1 MASRNE
7 EKGQLEVWC
16 QSFWTEK
23 SSGWLITLEA
33 LDPELHFQWNMAPT
47 GFCDG
52 SNDQRRKQIEPKIAP
67 KDLALRHYKEKH
79 FIGVSKTAG
88 GGLILPVTA
97 SCPYQ
102 SAPKFLP
109 AQNKNEP
116 MIEMP

>member
-1 MASRNE
+1 MASRKE
-7 EKGQLEVWC
+7 EKGQLEVCC
-16 QSFWTEK
+16 QAFWTEK

-33 LDPELHFQWNMAPT
+33 LGPELCFQQNMTPT

-52 SNDQRRKQIEPKIAP
+52 SNDQRTKQIEPKIAP
-67 KDLALRHYKEKH
+67 RDLALRYYKEKL

-116 MIEMP
+116 MIEMH